1 MQIGAPELDAATAV
15 LPISLTTPLSRYG
28 GWLKRAEDVVLG
40 LILILA
46 FSPILLMI
54 AILIKSTSSG
64 PILFQQPRRGRDN
77 IPFACFKFRTMYH
90 GKRDPDC
97 VQQTTQDDPR
107 VTPVGKIL
115 RRRSLD
121 ELPQLFNV
129 LIGDMSL
136 VGPRP
141 HAVGM
146 HLDGILL
153 PDLLP
158 QYILRYHVRPGITG
172 WAQINGWRGI
182 VDTRE
187 KLEKRVEHDLH
198 YIANWS
204 LSLDLRI
211 LIGTFTC
218 MLADERAY

>member
-1 MQIGAPELDAATAV
+1 MQIGAPELDAATVV
-15 LPISLTTPLSRYG
+15 LPLPTRTRSNE
-28 GWLKRAEDVVLG
+28 WVKRSVDVVLG
-40 LILILA
+40 LALILM
-46 FSPILLMI
+46 FSPILLAI
-54 AILIKSTSSG
+54 AMAIKLTSAG
-64 PILFQQPRRGRDN
+64 PILFQQQRRGRN
-77 IPFACFKFRTMYH
+77 NVPFACFKFRTMYH
-90 GKRDPDC
+90 GARDLNC
-97 VQQTTQDDPR
+97 AQQTTQDDPR
-107 VTPVGKIL
+107 VTPVGKFL

-146 HLDGILL
+146 HLNGILL

-158 QYILRYHVRPGITG
+158 QYILRYHVRPGMTG

-182 VDTRE
+182 VDTQE
-187 KLEKRVEHDLH
+187 KLEKRVEHDLY

-204 LSLDLRI
+204 LALDLRI
-211 LIGTFTC
+211 LAGTFTC
-218 MLADERAY
+218 MLADARAY

>member
-1 MQIGAPELDAATAV
+1 MMQIGVPELDAATVV
-15 LPISLTTPLSRYG
+15 LPIPLPAQTRYNE
-28 GWLKRAEDVVLG
+28 WVKRIVDVVLG
-40 LILILA
+40 LTLILM
-46 FSPILLMI
+46 FSPVLLII
-54 AILIKSTSSG
+54 AMAIKLTSGG
-64 PILFQQPRRGRDN
+64 PILFQQQRRGRDN
-77 IPFACFKFRTMYH
+77 VPFACFKFRTMYH
-90 GKRDPDC
+90 GVRDLAC

-107 VTPVGKIL
+107 VTPVGKFL

-146 HLDGILL
+146 HLDGVLL

-158 QYILRYHVRPGITG
+158 QYIFRYHVRPGMTG

-182 VDTRE
+182 VDTQE
-187 KLEKRVEHDLH
+187 KLEKRVEHDLY

-204 LSLDLRI
+204 LALDLRI
-211 LIGTFTC
+211 LAGTFTC
-218 MLADERAY
+218 MLADARAY